1 MPNNF
6 NYNNRPS
13 FDRRNQGR
21 NGNKDYEEDK
31 RRQRAEILG
40 SFNKAWISSGI
51 DAAGVDFCQR
61 AAIFLKDNKMSASYI
76 RNIFGELK
84 RIETKG
90 FDKSRTDFY
99 MLRPK
104 VAYSTARATNRDM
117 DMSLFREIFDK
128 IVPLVNDSF
137 TFKNMV
143 NMIEAII
150 AFHKAEGGKD

>member
-6 NYNNRPS
+6 NYNNRFS
-13 FDRRNQGR
+13 IDRRNQER
-21 NGNKDYEEDK
+21 NGYKEYEEDK
-31 RRQRAEILG
+31 QRQRAEILG
-40 SFNKAWISSGI
+40 SFNNEWISSGI
-51 DAAGVDFCQR
+51 DANGVDFCQR
-61 AAIFLKDNKMSASYI
+61 AAKCLIENKMSASYI

-90 FDKSRTDFY
+90 FDKSHIDFY

-104 VAYSTARATNRDM
+104 VAYSTARAKSREM
-117 DMSLFREIFDK
+117 DMSLFREIFEK
-128 IVPLVNDSF
+128 IIPLVNDSC

>member
-6 NYNNRPS
+6 NYNNRNVPGM
-13 FDRRNQGR
+13 RNQGYAR
-21 NGNKDYEEDK
+21 NNDK
-31 RRQRAEILG
+31 QEILAL
-40 SFNKAWISSGI
+40 FKKEWISSGI
-51 DAAGVDFCQR
+51 DADGVDFCQR
-61 AAIFLKDNKMSASYI
+61 AAKYLTDSQMSASYI

-104 VAYSTARATNRDM
+104 VAYSTARAANRNM

-128 IVPLVNDSF
+128 IVPLVHDSL